1 MIWITSKSF
10 YKCYFRGLS
19 YLHKVCE
26 DNLFYILKYFAEN
39 FVKQNVYLVFTKYFQ
54 NVLFICAQA
63 IASRYLNSRNF
74 FRQIT
79 QATSKYYTFLKTL
92 GFFFEGNPPLLL
104 FSWVNYV
111 LWQMKNKKNPWKQK
125 VSFRIYTYYNIVYIH
140 VKIHSRHVWHIF
152 SPSTLG
158 GDNHA
163 YF

>member
-19 YLHKVCE
+19 YLHRVCE

-92 GFFFEGNPPLLL
+92 GFFLKEILLYYYLAGSIRGHTQTMWTAMGEGG
-104 FSWVNYV
+104 SWNVRFT
-111 LWQMKNKKNPWKQK
+111 NK
-125 VSFRIYTYYNIVYIH
+125 VYL
-140 VKIHSRHVWHIF
+140 VKL
-152 SPSTLG
+152 STWFV
-158 GDNHA
+158 HA
-163 YF
+163 PCFKIPRQWVPHG

>member
-1 MIWITSKSF
+1 MFYDFWYLEENPLFNSPSTIMIWITSKSF

-79 QATSKYYTFLKTL
+79 QATCKYYTFLKTL
-92 GFFFEGNPPLLL
+92 GFFLKEILLYYYL
-104 FSWVNYV
+104 AGSIMYYDKWKIKRI
-111 LWQMKNKKNPWKQK
+111 LENKKFL
-125 VSFRIYTYYNIVYIH
+125 SEYILT
-140 VKIHSRHVWHIF
+140 I
-152 SPSTLG
+152 L
-158 GDNHA
+158 
-163 YF
+163 